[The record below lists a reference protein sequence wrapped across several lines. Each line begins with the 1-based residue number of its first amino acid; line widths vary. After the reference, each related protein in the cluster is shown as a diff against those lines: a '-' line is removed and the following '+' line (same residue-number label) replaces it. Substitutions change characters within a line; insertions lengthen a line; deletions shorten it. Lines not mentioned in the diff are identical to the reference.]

1 MFFAVSLNIM
11 WSDLGVNM
19 KECPH
24 LNTHLNGRKL
34 PKRDFIEVLKLAYNE
49 LINGI

>member
-34 PKRDFIEVLKLAYNE
+34 PKLVILLRCSNL
-49 LINGI
+49 LIMS